1 MRSRPSPPST
11 RCETPRTAEPK
22 PPGRRRGPTSHPCSS
37 RPTGSR
43 SWWSASSPLTLPT
56 GSRQES
62 LRRLRHPGM
71 ARSTPPGASV
81 VFLSLTGHYSRSH
94 ASFALGPSANGRS
107 IRWSVEQR
115 ERAVADSGWHDHG
128 STARPRPD
136 DGGNPAR
143 RAVAPGTRAS
153 QARAR
158 LEVEGRAIVR
168 IVVPVTLL
176 SIRLGC
182 YALGAI
188 VASGGRSAGWAAS
201 ANRCQCER
209 SCGRVAVKTCWPGRS
224 WP

>member
-1 MRSRPSPPST
+1 MVVGIF
-11 RCETPRTAEPK
+11 TPDPANGF
-22 PPGRRRGPTSHPCSS
+22 PPGVAAPTQTSWHGAIHTPGSERRFPEPHR
-37 RPTGSR
+37 
-43 SWWSASSPLTLPT
+43 ALLAFA
-56 GSRQES
+56 
-62 LRRLRHPGM
+62 RLFR
-71 ARSTPPGASV
+71 ARSERQWALDSLVSGA
-81 VFLSLTGHYSRSH
+81 
-94 ASFALGPSANGRS
+94 A
-107 IRWSVEQR
+107 